1 MKRSDETVTAAVVHK
16 LNFCPCLLSMFLSIA
31 YTHYE
36 LRLGI
41 VSPTELPMTLVRVL
55 WMALA
60 MAASL
65 FSHRGSCSL

>member
-41 VSPTELPMTLVRVL
+41 VSPTELPMTLVRVSL
-55 WMALA
+55 MATA
-60 MAASL
+60 MASL
-65 FSHRGSCSL
+65 LSGYFSRCSL